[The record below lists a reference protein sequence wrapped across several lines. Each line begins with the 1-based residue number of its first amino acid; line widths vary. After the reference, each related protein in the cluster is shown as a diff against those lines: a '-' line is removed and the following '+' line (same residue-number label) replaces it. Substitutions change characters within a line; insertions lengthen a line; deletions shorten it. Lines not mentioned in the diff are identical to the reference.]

1 MFRKS
6 GGCPHCGDRKF
17 NKVKFAD
24 SVNKK
29 LPIDTPENIR
39 QSWDTLHEGKNANKF
54 KQEEFKT
61 FEGKIIDAWTRHI
74 GKDIPAAS
82 SSQE

>member
-24 SVNKK
+24 STNKK
-29 LPIDTPENIR
+29 FPIDTPENIR
-39 QSWDTLHEGKNANKF
+39 QSWATLHEGKNENKF
-54 KQEEFKT
+54 SKDILQT
-61 FEGKIIDAWTRHI
+61 MEGKIIEAWRRHI
-74 GKDIPAAS
+74 GVDIPNLTKF
-82 SSQE
+82 EE